1 MNAVERIKE
10 YLDVDQE
17 AASIVPE
24 NRPAANWPS
33 KGSVEFIGYS
43 TRYRSDFDLVLKR
56 LTFKIFPGEKVG
68 VVGRTGAGKSSLALA
83 LFRALEAEEGK
94 ILVDDVDIGLIG
106 LQDLRENIV
115 MVPQDPTLFTGTIRS
130 NLDPFGLFT
139 DEEIFTALRGVQL
152 VSAPSRTPSR
162 PSTPNPAKSLPDSPT
177 SKHSPGSKSTSSTA
191 AATPTDPN
199 ASLENKNIFKNLSYP
214 VAESGTNLS
223 QGQRQLLCLA
233 RAMLKNPKVL
243 LMDEATA
250 SIDYAT
256 DAKIQETIREI
267 KNTTLT
273 IAHRL
278 QTIIDYDQ
286 VLVLD
291 QGEVMEYGSPFQLMS
306 NENGM
311 FRRMCEMTGDFDT
324 LHREAKKA
332 HSAKRLVD
340 DS

>member
-1 MNAVERIKE
+1 
-10 YLDVDQE
+10 
-17 AASIVPE
+17 
-24 NRPAANWPS
+24 
-33 KGSVEFIGYS
+33 
-43 TRYRSDFDLVLKR
+43 
-56 LTFKIFPGEKVG
+56 
-68 VVGRTGAGKSSLALA
+68 
-83 LFRALEAEEGK
+83 
-94 ILVDDVDIGLIG
+94 
-106 LQDLRENIV
+106 
-115 MVPQDPTLFTGTIRS
+115 
-130 NLDPFGLFT
+130 
-139 DEEIFTALRGVQL
+139 
-152 VSAPSRTPSR
+152 
-162 PSTPNPAKSLPDSPT
+162 
-177 SKHSPGSKSTSSTA
+177 
-191 AATPTDPN
+191 
-199 ASLENKNIFKNLSYP
+199 
-214 VAESGTNLS
+214 
-223 QGQRQLLCLA
+223 
-233 RAMLKNPKVL
+233 MLKNPKVL